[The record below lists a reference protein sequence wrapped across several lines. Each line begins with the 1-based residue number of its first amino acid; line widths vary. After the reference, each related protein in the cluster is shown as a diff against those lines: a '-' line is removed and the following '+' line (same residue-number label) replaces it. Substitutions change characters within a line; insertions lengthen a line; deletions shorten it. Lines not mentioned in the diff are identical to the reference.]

1 MSPRLD
7 SHSLAM
13 ARSVSRDLRLGGHW
27 RWGQRLKNGAIRL
40 CVIGLLGLADRL
52 PERLLYSVCRA
63 VGRLVYWT
71 APSLVRR
78 ARERVGLALPDA
90 EVSRVVRECFLNA
103 GTTLATSLL
112 LRRPNVKAS
121 ALVAIDAPARELLAG
136 AGGAVVV
143 SAHLGPFEL
152 VAPAVAE
159 LGLPT
164 AIVVRESYDPALD
177 AHVDAHRRARG
188 VTVIHRGDPG
198 AGARIVRALRSGQ
211 LVGVL
216 PDLPAR
222 VESARVDFLG
232 TPSEMPIGPARIA
245 LAAGVPLLAA
255 CLAPLG
261 DGRRFRLEV
270 SRIDPA
276 GLSATTLTQRVANAL
291 SRAILLAPAWWLWM
305 AAKGPGD
312 LEKKRSAR

>member
-1 MSPRLD
+1 MPS
-7 SHSLAM
+7 A
-13 ARSVSRDLRLGGHW
+13 SRDLRLGGHW

-40 CVIGLLGLADRL
+40 CVLGLLGLADRL
-52 PERLLYSVCRA
+52 PERLLYSVCRT
-63 VGRLVYWT
+63 VGHLVYWT

-78 ARERVGLALPDA
+78 ARRRARMVLPEADA
-90 EVSRVVRECFLNA
+90 RRVVRECFVNA

-112 LRRPNVKAS
+112 LRRPNVEAS
-121 ALVAIDAPARELLAG
+121 ALVAIDAPARELLKG

-152 VAPAVAE
+152 VAPAVTE
-159 LGLPT
+159 LGLPA

-177 AHVDAHRRARG
+177 AHVDAHRRARR

-198 AGARIVRALRSGQ
+198 AGARIVRSLRSGQ
-211 LVGVL
+211 LVGML

-222 VESARVDFLG
+222 VASVGVDFLG
-232 TPSEMPIGPARIA
+232 TPTKMPIGPARVS

-276 GLSATTLTQRVANAL
+276 GASAGALTQRVASHL
-291 SRAILLAPAWWLWM
+291 SQAILQAPEWWLWM
-305 AAKGPGD
+305 SAPGPAD
-312 LEKKRSAR
+312 LQKKRPAR